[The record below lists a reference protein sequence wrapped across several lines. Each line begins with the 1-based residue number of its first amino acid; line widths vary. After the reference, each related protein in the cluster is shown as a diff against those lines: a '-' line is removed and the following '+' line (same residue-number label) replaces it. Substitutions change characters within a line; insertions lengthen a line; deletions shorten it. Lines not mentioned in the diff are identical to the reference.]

1 MGVHVHYLLFESG
14 SYWLKCNKSPIMER
28 IMVRGKEQDFWY
40 IILVFN
46 VSDEMY
52 PKLNV

>member
-1 MGVHVHYLLFESG
+1 MASKV
-14 SYWLKCNKSPIMER
+14 
-28 IMVRGKEQDFWY
+28 VRGKEQDFWY
-40 IILVFN
+40 IIPVFN